1 MNEDLKDAWDQ
12 KHESERFYGQV
23 SVDGYPCALIKGQGK
38 VPWDPAIHRGRRKSY
53 AIDFTV
59 AHVDPTWP
67 LIQRTTVNFTRNFNE
82 VTRPSIETLLPT
94 IAKIKGL
101 VEGQF
106 PPLVGLDGLW
116 VSGTLELKPD
126 NKKGETFTCCRFD
139 GVFPDEAACRAAY
152 EADTGAEADGSP
164 VADLP
169 FEPEPPKPK
178 ADPIRATLAAFLPNL
193 WEQAQ
198 EAAGPSGSDANLEM
212 ARLLKASPLL
222 GQHFDV
228 DSPEVV
234 ALMGGSA

>member
-1 MNEDLKDAWDQ
+1 MSESLKDAWNQ
-12 KHESERFYGQV
+12 KQESQRFYGQV
-23 SVDGYPCALIKGQGK
+23 SVDGWPCVLIKGQGK

-67 LIQRTTVNFTRNFNE
+67 LIQRTTVNFTKNFNE
-82 VTRPSIETLLPT
+82 VTRPSVEALLPT

-106 PPLVGLDGLW
+106 PPLAGLNGLW

-126 NKKGETFTCCRFD
+126 NKPGETFTCVRFD

-152 EADTGAEADGSP
+152 EADTGAEVGGSP

-169 FEPEPPKPK
+169 FESGPPKPEPK
-178 ADPIRATLAAFLPNL
+178 SERATFAAFLPNL
-193 WEQAQ
+193 WKQAQ
-198 EAAGPSGSDANLEM
+198 GAAADPSGVVVEM
-212 ARLLKASPLL
+212 ARLLEASPLL
-222 GQHFDV
+222 KQYFNIE
-228 DSPEVV
+228 SPEVV
-234 ALMGGSA
+234 ALMGGEA